1 MNNPIK
7 DEELTA
13 PKESKTFEYRA
24 SFKQVSHLT
33 EEELESICK
42 TEIHHFK
49 SSDDPHILIDVYSLP
64 INLEE
69 QDYFKALPKK
79 IQDILLDAD
88 LDEVEYVL
96 LTL

>member
-1 MNNPIK
+1 MTDK
-7 DEELTA
+7 EQELTI
-13 PKESKTFEYRA
+13 PKERKTFEYRA
-24 SFKQVSHLT
+24 SFRQVSHLT
-33 EEELESICK
+33 EEELNSICG

-49 SSDDPHILIDVYSLP
+49 SSDDPHVLIDVYSLP

-69 QDYFKALPKK
+69 QGYFKALPKR

-88 LDEVEYVL
+88 FDEVEYVL